1 MPNMP
6 KMSVQAIRARS
17 PQQHSLELLKPE
29 CVRIVHSCHKNNPCV
44 TRCNGQPLSHQ
55 SLPPIWRPPI
65 LCYVWEKYAGRQI
78 NELCKFNLTRPLGN
92 WELLCIQNWREF
104 KKKKRFSGSLSWQV
118 SKCLNFCR
126 LRRWISNQLSIVC
139 CFLWYFQE
147 LCAIYF
153 WFVVTVLLIFIKL
166 QKLSLTE
173 SFLNAIPA
181 ANDGSQ
187 LSLKESLHN

>member
-104 KKKKRFSGSLSWQV
+104 KKKKKDFRGHCHDRSV
-118 SKCLNFCR
+118 SVLISVGCADESAINFQ
-126 LRRWISNQLSIVC
+126 S
-139 CFLWYFQE
+139 
-147 LCAIYF
+147 
-153 WFVVTVLLIFIKL
+153 FVVSCDIFKNCVQFIFDLWLLSCWYL
-166 QKLSLTE
+166 
-173 SFLNAIPA
+173 
-181 ANDGSQ
+181 
-187 LSLKESLHN
+187 